1 MATQRA
7 LLILARQGLVVKTLK
22 PFCWGDCIAF
32 RRAESMDEF
41 ELVRRCLEGDN
52 WAFDELVRR
61 YRDRVYGMAF
71 HLLGDRD
78 LAEDLAQE
86 AFLRAFERLSM
97 FDPSKGSFSTWLMTL
112 TTRLCLNALKKR
124 TSEQQWIS
132 EQLDDSFELVE
143 TSENSTPEEE
153 WWAMER
159 RAFVQRVLS
168 TLHPMQR
175 AVLLLRYGEEMTIQE
190 IAQTLQVP
198 VGTVKA
204 WLFRGREALR
214 RKLKE
219 VGLL

>member
-1 MATQRA
+1 
-7 LLILARQGLVVKTLK
+7 
-22 PFCWGDCIAF
+22 
-32 RRAESMDEF
+32 MDEIV
-41 ELVRRCLEGDN
+41 LIQKCLEGEG

-61 YRDRVYGMAF
+61 YRDRVYGMAL

-86 AFLRAFERLSM
+86 AFLRAFQRLAM
-97 FDPSKGSFSTWLMTL
+97 FDPNKGSFSTWLMTL

-124 TSEQQWIS
+124 TAEQQWLL
-132 EQLDDSFELVE
+132 EQVDETLELAE
-143 TSENSTPEEE
+143 MSDEFTPEEE
-153 WWAMER
+153 WWATER
-159 RAFVQRVLS
+159 RAIIRQLLS

-175 AVLLLRYGEEMTIQE
+175 AVLLLRYGEEMSIHE

>member
-1 MATQRA
+1 MDEA
-7 LLILARQGLVVKTLK
+7 LL
-22 PFCWGDCIAF
+22 
-32 RRAESMDEF
+32 
-41 ELVRRCLEGDN
+41 VRKCLEGEN
-52 WAFDELVRR
+52 QAFDELVRR
-61 YRDRVYGMAF
+61 YRDRVYGMAL

-86 AFLRAFERLSM
+86 AFLRAFQRLAM
-97 FDPSKGSFSTWLMTL
+97 FDPNKGSFSNWLMTL

-124 TSEQQWIS
+124 TSEQQRILEQEDEAVELFEIS
-132 EQLDDSFELVE
+132 DDL
-143 TSENSTPEEE
+143 TPEEG
-153 WWAMER
+153 WWQAER
-159 RAFVQRVLS
+159 RTLVRQLLS
-168 TLHPMQR
+168 TLPPMQR
-175 AVLLLRYGEEMTIQE
+175 AVLLLRYGEEMSIQE

>member
-1 MATQRA
+1 
-7 LLILARQGLVVKTLK
+7 
-22 PFCWGDCIAF
+22 
-32 RRAESMDEF
+32 MDEV
-41 ELVRRCLEGDN
+41 ELVRKCLEGEN

-61 YRDRVYGMAF
+61 YRDRVYGLAL
-71 HLLGDRD
+71 HLLEDRD

-86 AFLRAFERLSM
+86 AFLRVFQRLAL
-97 FDPSKGSFSTWLMTL
+97 FDPNKGSFSTWLMTL

-124 TSEQQWIS
+124 TSEQQWVS
-132 EQLDDSFELVE
+132 EQEDEAFELLE
-143 TSENSTPEEE
+143 ASDESTPEEE

-159 RAFVQRVLS
+159 RRLIRQLLS

-175 AVLLLRYGEEMTIQE
+175 AVLLLRYGEGMSIQE
-190 IAQTLQVP
+190 IAQTVQVP

-219 VGLL
+219 AGLL